1 MSSCLGRNSIWVQHQ
16 GDSGDMFANAL
27 QVPLRAVKIH
37 PLPFNT
43 IPPKRQLSI
52 KLLLAS
58 QAYETPAVI
67 AAFLTEKQN
76 TSDATGNCWK
86 WNALLF
92 QDASNGRVTD
102 AELCGDAVARIIH
115 QCWATSRKSFS
126 SREVQRSHLEHR
138 AEAGNY

>member
-1 MSSCLGRNSIWVQHQ
+1 
-16 GDSGDMFANAL
+16 MFANAL

-43 IPPKRQLSI
+43 IPPKRQVSI

-76 TSDATGNCWK
+76 TSDATGNCCLACLVHFA
-86 WNALLF
+86 NNHL
-92 QDASNGRVTD
+92 
-102 AELCGDAVARIIH
+102 
-115 QCWATSRKSFS
+115 KSS
-126 SREVQRSHLEHR
+126 VLQ
-138 AEAGNY
+138 AA

>member
-1 MSSCLGRNSIWVQHQ
+1 
-16 GDSGDMFANAL
+16 MFANAL

-76 TSDATGNCWK
+76 TSDATGNCCSSLYTTQRETVLRRMR
-86 WNALLF
+86 WNTVYF
-92 QDASNGRVTD
+92 
-102 AELCGDAVARIIH
+102 AVCCR
-115 QCWATSRKSFS
+115 WGTTF
-126 SREVQRSHLEHR
+126 
-138 AEAGNY
+138 

>member
-1 MSSCLGRNSIWVQHQ
+1 
-16 GDSGDMFANAL
+16 MFANAL

-43 IPPKRQLSI
+43 IPPKRQVSI

-76 TSDATGNCWK
+76 TSDATGNCCYIIVVDSMLSETPGARK
-86 WNALLF
+86 SALL
-92 QDASNGRVTD
+92 
-102 AELCGDAVARIIH
+102 
-115 QCWATSRKSFS
+115 
-126 SREVQRSHLEHR
+126 
-138 AEAGNY
+138 

>member
-1 MSSCLGRNSIWVQHQ
+1 
-16 GDSGDMFANAL
+16 MFANAL

-76 TSDATGNCWK
+76 TSDATGNC
-86 WNALLF
+86 
-92 QDASNGRVTD
+92 
-102 AELCGDAVARIIH
+102 
-115 QCWATSRKSFS
+115 
-126 SREVQRSHLEHR
+126 
-138 AEAGNY
+138 